1 MTTTTKRLI
10 EMPRDVL
17 KALDAMCEYTAYD
30 EAKDYAGER
39 PDDHIWLSIRRVLEW
54 RVTLPGPGVK
64 HARALLAEAMEW
76 DDETAEDEAA

>member
-1 MTTTTKRLI
+1 MTATTKTTV

-39 PDDHIWLSIRRVLEW
+39 PGDHIWLSIKRVLEW
-54 RVTLPGPGVK
+54 RVTLPGAGRNN
-64 HARALLAEAMEW
+64 ARGMVADGMEW
-76 DDETAEDEAA
+76 EQAAAEHEAA